1 MILLALSI
9 LPHLT
14 GAIHIQVNPLFSY
27 STVQI
32 ITNAQRIHSLF
43 AYLAPSHPSHRIV
56 VKIPTTWEGL
66 AAIRALE
73 AAGIKCLATTLFTM
87 EQAALAAR
95 CGATYIAPY
104 VNELRVHFDE
114 DGYRDPAPNFGLCV
128 QAQRYYKA
136 HGYKTTVLPASLTSP
151 AEVMDLAGADAITIS
166 PRILEWL
173 AKDEYVEMWR
183 GKVKA
188 WASLFDDEVTDQ
200 ERQKEQEVWRDLE
213 EVEVQEKY
221 RMMVTR
227 RNGGRQEEKLV
238 QAINIFADFQ
248 AKLEALMV

>member
-1 MILLALSI
+1 
-9 LPHLT
+9 
-14 GAIHIQVNPLFSY
+14 
-27 STVQI
+27 
-32 ITNAQRIHSLF
+32 
-43 AYLAPSHPSHRIV
+43 
-56 VKIPTTWEGL
+56 
-66 AAIRALE
+66 
-73 AAGIKCLATTLFTM
+73 
-87 EQAALAAR
+87 
-95 CGATYIAPY
+95 
-104 VNELRVHFDE
+104 
-114 DGYRDPAPNFGLCV
+114 
-128 QAQRYYKA
+128 
-136 HGYKTTVLPASLTSP
+136 
-151 AEVMDLAGADAITIS
+151 MDLAGADAITIS